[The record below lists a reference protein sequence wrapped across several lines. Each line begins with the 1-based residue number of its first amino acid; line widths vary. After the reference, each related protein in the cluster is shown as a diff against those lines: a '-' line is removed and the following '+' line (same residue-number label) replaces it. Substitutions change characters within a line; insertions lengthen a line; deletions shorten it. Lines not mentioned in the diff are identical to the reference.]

1 MLSNFDIENIANYYN
16 IPIVVLMKDELKKIK
31 SNDCNY
37 IINLESSN
45 DGNGTHWLALKIEN
59 RDCAYFDS
67 YGMLP
72 PEEIISFCKRI
83 QKSHLSYNTKE
94 IQDLS
99 AQTCGFY
106 AMAFLIFLNSNNNNN
121 HNLYQKSSS
130 FSNLFSSNT
139 KLNNKILQQFYLHL
153 PTHSSNLQILNKLYR
168 QK

>member
-31 SNDCNY
+31 NNDCNY

-59 RDCAYFDS
+59 RDCVYFDS

-72 PEEIISFCKRI
+72 PEEIITFCKRI
-83 QKSHLSYNTKE
+83 SKSHLTYNTKE
-94 IQDLS
+94 IQDIN
-99 AQTCGFY
+99 AQTCGFF
-106 AMAFLIFLNSNNNNN
+106 AMAFLIFLNYNNNND
-121 HNLYQKSSS
+121 LYQKSSS
-130 FSNLFSSNT
+130 FSNIFSSNT
-139 KLNNKILQQFYLHL
+139 KLNNKILQQFYRHL
-153 PTHSSNLQILNKLYR
+153 PTRSSNLQIVNKLNR

>member
-1 MLSNFDIENIANYYN
+1 MLSNFDIENIANYYT
-16 IPIVVLMKDELKKIK
+16 IPLVVLMKDELKKIK

-59 RDCAYFDS
+59 RDCVYFDS

-72 PEEIISFCKRI
+72 PEEIIPFCKRI
-83 QKSHLSYNTKE
+83 QKSHMSYNTKE

-106 AMAFLIFLNSNNNNN
+106 AMAFLIFLNNNHN
-121 HNLYQKSSS
+121 HNLYQKSSL
-130 FSNLFSSNT
+130 FSNIFSANT
-139 KLNNKILQQFYLHL
+139 KLNNKILQQFYRHL

>member
-1 MLSNFDIENIANYYN
+1 MLSNFDIENIANYYK

-45 DGNGTHWLALKIEN
+45 DGNGTHWLSLKIEN
-59 RDCAYFDS
+59 RDCVYFDS

-99 AQTCGFY
+99 AQTC
-106 AMAFLIFLNSNNNNN
+106 A
-121 HNLYQKSSS
+121 
-130 FSNLFSSNT
+130 
-139 KLNNKILQQFYLHL
+139 L
-153 PTHSSNLQILNKLYR
+153 PIYNCSHYF
-168 QK
+168 